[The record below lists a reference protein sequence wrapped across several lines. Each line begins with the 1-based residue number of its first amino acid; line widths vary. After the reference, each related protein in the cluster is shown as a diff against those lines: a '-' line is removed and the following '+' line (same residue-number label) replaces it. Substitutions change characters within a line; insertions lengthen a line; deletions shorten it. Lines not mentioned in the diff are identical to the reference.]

1 MTLGKYIFCCI
12 FCWNVCSLW
21 IHWPYLAIVR
31 LECAK
36 GTHLL
41 VNVVK
46 VKLGEE
52 IAPQAINY
60 QFDWNG
66 ALTEALTWKLFVN
79 LHIYW
84 NQLGLS
90 IKLLVYCL
98 VNGGLEWT
106 NERVERERES
116 FCHMSL
122 YVFSKSG
129 SSSQSICKLKSLAHW
144 AGYVYSV
151 CKIKTF
157 YISQNHDKVK
167 FWP

>member
-31 LECAK
+31 LECTK

-66 ALTEALTWKLFVN
+66 TLTEALTWKLFVN

-98 VNGGLEWT
+98 WMVAL
-106 NERVERERES
+106 NELMRE
-116 FCHMSL
+116 
-122 YVFSKSG
+122 
-129 SSSQSICKLKSLAHW
+129 
-144 AGYVYSV
+144 
-151 CKIKTF
+151 
-157 YISQNHDKVK
+157 
-167 FWP
+167 